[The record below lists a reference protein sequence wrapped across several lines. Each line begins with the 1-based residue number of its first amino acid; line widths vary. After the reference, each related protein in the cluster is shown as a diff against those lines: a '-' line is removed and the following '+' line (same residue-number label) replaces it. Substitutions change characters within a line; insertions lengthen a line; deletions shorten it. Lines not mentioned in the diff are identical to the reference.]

1 MSKDRKTED
10 KAQSKEVELI
20 FNSYDG
26 RLIASVQFPW
36 RNSINRIA
44 AQHRFYD
51 AVLSLAELPG
61 EERLREILAASQ
73 QADTRVLWQRV
84 GPSLLETNAAALLT
98 ALAFSSREHWPDIIA
113 EFLEAFDLTQDLRGR
128 PNADPKTATV
138 IVRGIQIYKAM
149 QRLKRGFEVTHQAR
163 RIARFGSDDAEI
175 AISLKKQGYD
185 EPEVQALLVGKTLQ
199 DAACRY
205 IVETTDLNGKR
216 GALKTARNCIAQY
229 KRMRIKQAA
238 P

>member
-44 AQHRFYD
+44 VQHKFYD

-61 EERLREILAASQ
+61 EERLPEILATSQ
-73 QADTRVLWQRV
+73 QANINVSWHRV
-84 GPSLLETNAAALLT
+84 GPSPLETNTTALLT
-98 ALAFSSREHWPDIIA
+98 ALAFSSREHRLDIIA
-113 EFLEAFDLTQDLRGR
+113 EFFEAFGLTVDLRGR
-128 PNADPKTATV
+128 PHADPKTTTV
-138 IVRGIQIYKAM
+138 IVRGIQIDQAM
-149 QRLKRGFEVTHQAR
+149 RRLKRGFEVTHQAR

-185 EPEVQALLVGKTLQ
+185 ELEVQAMLGGKTLQ

-205 IVETTDLNGKR
+205 IIETTDLKGKR
-216 GALKTARNCIAQY
+216 GALKIARNCIAQY
-229 KRMRIKQAA
+229 KHMRAKQAV